1 MQEMESRHREE
12 LGTLREEK
20 GSLQALVGKQS
31 GVIRELETQLTRA
44 TGNSTAMQRQQQEM
58 MDTVHNLI
66 SLCNKDGGIVAKG
79 LVLTDFTLCCPSRR
93 CLVWSYTLKR
103 KVKTCACV
111 LLQVQDLKKKN
122 GYVI

>member
-1 MQEMESRHREE
+1 MEQKMQEMESRHREE

-79 LVLTDFTLCCPSRR
+79 LVLTDFTLYCPPRR
-93 CLVWSYTLKR
+93 CLVGSCTLKR

-111 LLQVQDLKKKN
+111 LLQVQD
-122 GYVI
+122 V